1 MTALLVREARAEE
14 IGEVVELM
22 RRAFDPRFGEAWNL
36 SQLAGVLAMPGARLT
51 VALRRGRLLG
61 FALVRTVFDESE
73 LMLIAV
79 EPAARR
85 AGIAAALVAEVQSTA
100 SRAGIRRLH
109 LEVRRGN
116 EAIELYRTHGFAKAG
131 DRPHYY
137 RGPAGEVFDAET
149 YVLSLAAEE

>member
-1 MTALLVREARAEE
+1 MTALTVREAKSDEA
-14 IGEVVELM
+14 GEVVELM

-51 VALRRGRLLG
+51 VARRRGRLLG
-61 FALVRTVFDESE
+61 FTLVRTILDESE

-79 EPAARR
+79 EPTIRR
-85 AGIAAALVAEVQSTA
+85 AGIGAALMAEAEANARQ
-100 SRAGIRRLH
+100 AGIKKLH
-109 LEVRRGN
+109 LEVRKGN
-116 EAIELYRTHGFAKAG
+116 DAIALYRAYKYVKSG

-149 YVLSLAAEE
+149 YVLILDHQE

>member
-1 MTALLVREARAEE
+1 MTALTIREARSEE
-14 IGEVVELM
+14 VGEVVELM

-51 VALRRGRLLG
+51 VARRRGRLLG
-61 FALVRTVFDESE
+61 FALVRTVLDESE

-79 EPAARR
+79 EPTARR
-85 AGIAAALVAEVQSTA
+85 AGIAAALMTEARETAVQT
-100 SRAGIRRLH
+100 GIRKLH

-116 EAIELYRTHGFAKAG
+116 EAIALYQAHGFAKAG
-131 DRPHYY
+131 ERPHYY

-149 YVLSLAAEE
+149 YVLNLCCEE

>member
-1 MTALLVREARAEE
+1 MTALTIREGKADEV
-14 IGEVVELM
+14 GEVVELM

-51 VALRRGRLLG
+51 VARRRGRLLG
-61 FALVRTVFDESE
+61 FALVRTVVDESE

-79 EPAARR
+79 EPTARR
-85 AGIAAALVAEVQSTA
+85 AGIGAALMADAQSAAA
-100 SRAGIRRLH
+100 RAGIRKLH

-116 EAIELYRTHGFAKAG
+116 EASALYRAHGFAKAG
-131 DRPHYY
+131 ERPHYY

-149 YVLSLAAEE
+149 YVLELPRQE

>member
-1 MTALLVREARAEE
+1 MTALTLREAISAE
-14 IGEVVELM
+14 IDEVVELM
-22 RRAFDPRFGEAWNL
+22 RRAFDPRFGEAWTL

-51 VALRRGRLLG
+51 VAKRRGRLLG
-61 FALVRTVFDESE
+61 FALVRTVLDESE

-79 EPAARR
+79 EPTARR
-85 AGIAAALVAEVQSTA
+85 AGIGAALLVEAHEIARQTGV
-100 SRAGIRRLH
+100 RKLH

-116 EAIELYRTHGFAKAG
+116 DAIALYQAHGFTKAG

-149 YVLSLAAEE
+149 YMLNINHCE